1 MSLLQTA
8 KNVYR
13 SLPAWATAPLRYIP
27 NRVIFGA
34 SYAKC
39 VPSVDIAQLEANLK
53 KTLDYARIHTAWG
66 REHIPEKIS
75 AAEARGVVAILPTVS
90 SAQLAENIGAFVSDE
105 ANERNSYLTT
115 TGGSGRN
122 PTTIRLSNESYG
134 LEWAHMLKIWE
145 QGGYNRHK
153 DVKLTFRGYHLRPG
167 ELVRRDPIYNEISV
181 DPFQLN
187 ESNFDS
193 FFKAISNQGITCLHG
208 YPSLI
213 CMFKERLARRG
224 LKFPVRQIMLGSEGA
239 SPQIKSDLAKFF
251 GAKVVSWYGMTEKVT
266 LAYDEMADG
275 RFVNFSSYGY
285 PRVINPDENGIGEI
299 VGTTFV
305 NKAMPLVNYR
315 TGDYGR
321 IVEENGRLIIEQLQG
336 RWGKDFVFLSKT
348 EKIPTSAINLHGD
361 VQSKILYY
369 QLVQNEFAKLI
380 VKVVPKSEQDGS
392 VIREQIA
399 EELGRRLKGFEIKCE
414 LVGESDLERSLR
426 GKFIMLV
433 QNIKI

>member
-1 MSLLQTA
+1 MSLLQNI
-8 KNVYR
+8 KSIYR
-13 SLPAWATAPLRYIP
+13 SLPPWSTAVLKHIP
-27 NRVIFGA
+27 NRILFGKA
-34 SYAKC
+34 FVEAEPDVAVGGLNIKIK
-39 VPSVDIAQLEANLK
+39 SV
-53 KTLDYARIHTAWG
+53 LDYAREHTIWG
-66 REHIPEKIS
+66 SQHIPSNIKVE
-75 AAEARGVVAILPTVS
+75 EARELLLKLPCVS
-90 SAQLAENIGAFVSDE
+90 SSELAQNINDFVSDE
-105 ANERNSYLTT
+105 ATEANSYLTT

-285 PRVINPDENGIGEI
+285 PRVINADENGIGEI

-380 VKVVPKSEQDGS
+380 VKVVPKSEQDCR

-414 LVGESDLERSLR
+414 LVGESDLERSPR